1 MIPSASSGSFEDI
14 STSEST
20 ILVKKT
26 FSFMWNAI
34 VKRSK
39 GTDAKYIDKLGKI
52 ILVFMP
58 HIIHVAGNGRFIA
71 WAHSGPD
78 GARTAL
84 ESRPH
89 VSIYEGISDEESSYV
104 AAHVGLFWCIG
115 TFRIKND
122 QSVHIVASDAKAPS
136 LFTGN
141 IPSSKLITEKM
152 HFIKDLCDKRNI
164 QISYIKDECTNP
176 AEDEISRLCAQ

>member
-1 MIPSASSGSFEDI
+1 
-14 STSEST
+14 
-20 ILVKKT
+20 
-26 FSFMWNAI
+26 MWNAI

-78 GARTAL
+78 GVRTAL

-89 VSIYEGISDEESSYV
+89 VSIYEGISDEESTYI

-122 QSVHIVASDAKAPS
+122 QSVHIVASDVKAPS

-141 IPSSKLITEKM
+141 KIHHSKLITEK
-152 HFIKDLCDKRNI
+152 HAFYQSTYCIKN
-164 QISYIKDECTNP
+164 T
-176 AEDEISRLCAQ
+176 SRLQVV